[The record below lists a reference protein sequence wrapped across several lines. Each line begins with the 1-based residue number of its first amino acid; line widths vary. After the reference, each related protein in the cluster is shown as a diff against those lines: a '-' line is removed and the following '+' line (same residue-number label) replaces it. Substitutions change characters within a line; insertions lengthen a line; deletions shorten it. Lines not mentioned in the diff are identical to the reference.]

1 MRVQPAMLTAAMI
14 LFLPTQAD
22 AAERPR
28 VLATDVVEYAC
39 EAGSETQ
46 NIKVRVTLTMP
57 TSTAVGDQLSIG
69 WQGAYE
75 GAALKAPLAGLDDG
89 TKLYAYAGISEYP
102 GLTSATGVGTLEA
115 ITPGADIPLP
125 ATRVELLTTPGR
137 ADTGVVRPGAINFG
151 TTPTS
156 PAIRCEVRNRA
167 ALTTYTLKVPTT
179 GQDDEPDPGTTGSE
193 SPEPTDTETTDPA
206 ETPAETPTK
215 TPAETPTG
223 GVATGAGGEAGP
235 DGRMVVVAGLVIT
248 GAALAG
254 LRRRR
259 PAKPL

>member
-1 MRVQPAMLTAAMI
+1 MRVPLAVLAAAMI
-14 LFLPTQAD
+14 LFLPAQAD
-22 AAERPR
+22 AAERRR

-39 EAGSETQ
+39 KVGSETQ
-46 NIKVRVTLTMP
+46 NVKVRVTLTMP
-57 TSTAVGDQLSIG
+57 ASTTVGDQLSIG

-75 GAALKAPLAGLDDG
+75 GTALKAPLAGLDDG

-115 ITPGADIPLP
+115 ITPGADITLP
-125 ATRVELLTTPGR
+125 ATRVEVLTMPNKAG
-137 ADTGVVRPGAINFG
+137 TGVVRPGAINFG

-167 ALTTYTLKVPTT
+167 ALTTYTLKVPTS
-179 GQDDEPDPGTTGSE
+179 GQDDEPDPDATDGE
-193 SPEPTDTETTDPA
+193 SPEPTETETPT
-206 ETPAETPTK
+206 ETPAETPE
-215 TPAETPTG
+215 ETPTG

-235 DGRMVVVAGLVIT
+235 DGRMVVAAGLVIT
-248 GAALAG
+248 VAALAG

-259 PAKPL
+259 PKRAL